1 MIDGKN
7 DFDQPVKIML
17 ENMKT
22 LERLQLVKETITQLT
37 VY

>member
-7 DFDQPVKIML
+7 DFDQSVKTIL